1 MVNIKKI
8 IIIITFLLI
17 FFPFYVYGYVLSIE
31 GSHTPG
37 AIDLNIINGNPPYEI
52 YKSENNTDFYFIT
65 EITSSRYVEHGLQNG
80 KTYWYKVIDSL
91 GNTGLAKQ
99 TMPFTVIEVY
109 PLEVIELADTY
120 VQLKWNS
127 LYSTVDLYVNGSL
140 WESSINESSIT
151 VTNLSPGR
159 DYTFYF
165 LNRAGE
171 KSNTIRVTT
180 SKNLDNLINRLD
192 DLLTKLFVSDSFRV
206 DSDNNGIPDG
216 MEGISNKAKEIINT
230 PVIRY
235 PSDVGSIIDD
245 SKDLIKTPSID
256 DDPSALNKLP
266 KFEIEFVP
274 GFKLN
279 MLDLE
284 PFKEQIKL
292 IRYILVCMLYVSLF
306 IYFVNK
312 VIPKL
317 DA

>member
-1 MVNIKKI
+1 
-8 IIIITFLLI
+8 
-17 FFPFYVYGYVLSIE
+17 
-31 GSHTPG
+31 
-37 AIDLNIINGNPPYEI
+37 
-52 YKSENNTDFYFIT
+52 
-65 EITSSRYVEHGLQNG
+65 
-80 KTYWYKVIDSL
+80 
-91 GNTGLAKQ
+91 
-99 TMPFTVIEVY
+99 MPFTVIEVY